1 MEEEQYVHLA
11 NHICLEPW
19 SLTCLPCFPV
29 VWLSEETLS
38 SLGVLWIESMAPSPQ
53 PYPKN
58 LQPGA
63 KEGCFLLWLL
73 GSIVPVV
80 SVAPPP
86 ARSSEERVFSIGWTS
101 PGKCSSH
108 PNWNFPRTSQKAV
121 GNREIPPRVAPMV
134 SSEITRTAKL
144 VLPPSLQGPAGY
156 PWRAE
161 MEGNFLA
168 ATECFEDIHPCLGH
182 TCPQSTLFVTADFIR
197 AAFFFLPSCSLS

>member
-29 VWLSEETLS
+29 VWISEEILS

-86 ARSSEERVFSIGWTS
+86 ARSSEEWVFSIGWTS

-108 PNWNFPRTSQKAV
+108 PNWNFHRTSQKAL
-121 GNREIPPRVAPMV
+121 GNRNSSQGRPYGIIWDHSNSKACSPPLTAG
-134 SSEITRTAKL
+134 SS
-144 VLPPSLQGPAGY
+144 
-156 PWRAE
+156 W
-161 MEGNFLA
+161 
-168 ATECFEDIHPCLGH
+168 
-182 TCPQSTLFVTADFIR
+182 
-197 AAFFFLPSCSLS
+197 LPSKSWDGR